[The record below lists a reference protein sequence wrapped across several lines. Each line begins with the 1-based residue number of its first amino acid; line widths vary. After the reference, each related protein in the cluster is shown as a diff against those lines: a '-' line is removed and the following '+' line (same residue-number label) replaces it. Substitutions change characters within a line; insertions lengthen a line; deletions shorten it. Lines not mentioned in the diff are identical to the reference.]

1 MLFTIGKFS
10 VSYMSKE
17 ASVDE
22 IFAELDTNN
31 DGKFEINEIDPD
43 MDAYVSLMRDK
54 IEIGNG

>member
-1 MLFTIGKFS
+1 
-10 VSYMSKE
+10 MSKE

-43 MDAYVSLMRDK
+43 MDAYVALMRDK
-54 IEIGNG
+54 TEIGNG